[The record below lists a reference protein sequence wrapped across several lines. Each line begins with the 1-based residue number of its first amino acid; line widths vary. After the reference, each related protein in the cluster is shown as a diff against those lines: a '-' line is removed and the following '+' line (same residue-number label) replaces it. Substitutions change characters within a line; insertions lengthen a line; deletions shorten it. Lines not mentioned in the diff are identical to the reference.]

1 MVTSG
6 GKLNCKHVF
15 HTSCATWNQQ
25 SGEQVQNILDIK
37 GHRYAVFGLNSKG
50 KSMWLETKTFNRV
63 SYDDG
68 QKSSGK

>member
-15 HTSCATWNQQ
+15 HTLCATWNQQ

-37 GHRYAVFGLNSKG
+37 GHRFAVFGSSSKG
-50 KSMWLETKTFNRV
+50 KSVSLETQTFNRII
-63 SYDDG
+63 YDNAQKLMG
-68 QKSSGK
+68 Q